1 MEDASPSSTGTVA
14 FKITGWTNSKA
25 SDNSDGGVASLIEF
39 LEKKAS
45 QPKRAPLKII
55 ESAREFDSLLISV
68 RATGAPRFAHLNG
81 FTFAGVKLV
90 VTEINQGPQSSQTT
104 SLPPSSQPP
113 RGPRPSQPIPAS
125 SNGFS
130 TTTPQ
135 QIPQEATK
143 VSTSIPI
150 QAARFRDEADIGANF
165 VTSFFPLFDIDRRL
179 ALQNFYDSS
188 STFSLSV
195 NTHANRLE
203 TPEKLDSS
211 WSAYI
216 KKSRNLTRITHPP
229 ARMSRLHR
237 GQEHIFKEWSTLPT
251 TRHPPFDRNNSNNW
265 LIECHSLPGLPDP
278 TGAAPGGVGGLIVM
292 VHGSFEELDG
302 ISGQVTS
309 RRSFDRTFIIGPG
322 GGLGGI
328 RVVSDIISLRAYGG
342 SEGLAAGLTREPG
355 PETQKPQEPIPQE
368 PQVQQQPQIPPHPEI
383 QPGTPFEGFALP
395 LPGKGDDQLAKETTA
410 LELSF
415 RTKLRLLAAGQLLEA
430 SGWDVAKAFASYETM
445 AAKGEIPMEAL
456 LQV

>member
-1 MEDASPSSTGTVA
+1 MDDVDASPSTGLVA
-14 FKITGWTNSKA
+14 FKVTGWTNSKA
-25 SDNSDGGVASLIEF
+25 SSNPDGGVASLIEF

-55 ESAREFDSLLISV
+55 ESAREGDSLLISV
-68 RATGAPRFAHLNG
+68 RAAGAQRFAHLNG

-90 VTEINQGPQSSQTT
+90 VAEINKGTQSLQPTSVPQ
-104 SLPPSSQPP
+104 SSQPP
-113 RGPRPSQPIPAS
+113 RGPRSTQPVSKS

-130 TTTPQ
+130 GTVASQPT
-135 QIPQEATK
+135 QEAAK

-165 VTSFFPLFDIDRRL
+165 VTSFFPLFDTDRRL

-203 TPEKLDSS
+203 TLEKLDPS

-216 KKSRNLTRITHPP
+216 KRSRNLTKITHLP
-229 ARMSRLHR
+229 ARMSRSHR
-237 GQEHIFKEWSTLPT
+237 GQEHIFKEWSSLPA
-251 TRHPPFDRNNSNNW
+251 TRHPPFDQNNSNSW

-302 ISGQVTS
+302 TNGQVTS

-322 GGLGGI
+322 AGLGGI
-328 RVVSDIISLRAYGG
+328 RVISDIISLRAYGG
-342 SEGLAAGLTREPG
+342 SEGLAAEQPAV
-355 PETQKPQEPIPQE
+355 PQQ

-395 LPGKGDDQLAKETTA
+395 APGKSDDQVVQETRA

-415 RTKLRLLAAGQLLEA
+415 KTRLRLEAAGQLLVGN
-430 SGWDVAKAFASYETM
+430 GWDVATAFASFE
-445 AAKGEIPMEAL
+445 ALAQSGGIPQEAL